1 MDRSEEAF
9 GKWAET
15 HGKTYASEEER
26 AKRYKIWQ
34 DNVDYIEQQ
43 NSKESSYKVCHC
55 NRFSAWHEERH
66 RCMATWPLWMSPCSN
81 IQASCRPRTSDNT
94 GESHINSICESAP
107 LIWLS

>member
-43 NSKESSYKVCHC
+43 NSKESSYKLALGPHTDLT
-55 NRFSAWHEERH
+55 EEEFKTH
-66 RCMATWPLWMSPCSN
+66 GGLNLGST
-81 IQASCRPRTSDNT
+81 
-94 GESHINSICESAP
+94 
-107 LIWLS
+107 